1 MEKKEYIERGA
12 VIDILRKYSTE
23 NPSSLGR
30 HSGVADIA
38 MCEVDRVPAADV
50 VKVVRCKD
58 CKHAQR
64 QVLKKSGGFEG
75 WICEYDQ
82 EHFIAGDHFCSCGE
96 RRE

>member
-50 VKVVRCKD
+50 VEVVRCKD
-58 CKHAQR
+58 CHYYEEVEYYPDGTKNICRTFKR
-64 QVLKKSGGFEG
+64 QMHSN
-75 WICEYDQ
+75 D
-82 EHFIAGDHFCSCGE
+82 FCSYGE
-96 RRE
+96 RK